1 MTYGTTYEQMETF
14 TRLVRERLLS
24 MEDDV
29 YENDLSVNFIAYG
42 DCSLNVRIICYIKT
56 GIQDEYLKIT
66 EKVNLALMQ
75 IMEEAGV
82 HCAFQSTNVYFDPPP
97 CSRGMP
103 AARTGRCRN
112 RNKYRHT
119 TKGLPQVKNILLSSD
134 AAS

>member
-97 CSRGMP
+97 
-103 AARTGRCRN
+103 AAGECRQRAREDAGTEIN
-112 RNKYRHT
+112 T
-119 TKGLPQVKNILLSSD
+119 ATQQKGCPK
-134 AAS
+134 